1 MLIQPARAYTIVWTP
16 SRSCHVVGR
25 MRSACVGGSAATNE
39 VLHGPRLRT
48 RSLVVTS
55 LTSFLLYAV
64 NKLGRARP
72 TEPTTARTLHNNAK
86 PVRGNPKENRNEG
99 ERSRGG
105 AQENADHP
113 VLGVRILLGEN
124 ETARKPEHQPRDPL
138 QRVWEGVGGIEHG
151 RLRGEHPTSRTTV
164 VRARTH
170 TMGLRT
176 AGHRGR
182 RSGRRCGRSGR

>member
-25 MRSACVGGSAATNE
+25 MRSACVCGGSAATNE

-72 TEPTTARTLHNNAK
+72 TEPTTARTLHNNSKPAIRKKIGMRAK
-86 PVRGNPKENRNEG
+86 DCEVAHRRMPTIPFLVFAFCSAKTRRLESPSINHGIHCNASGKE
-99 ERSRGG
+99 
-105 AQENADHP
+105 
-113 VLGVRILLGEN
+113 
-124 ETARKPEHQPRDPL
+124 
-138 QRVWEGVGGIEHG
+138 
-151 RLRGEHPTSRTTV
+151 
-164 VRARTH
+164 
-170 TMGLRT
+170 
-176 AGHRGR
+176 
-182 RSGRRCGRSGR
+182 